1 MSKKYFVD
9 SENVGDS
16 WIDLL
21 DTASEEDEILVFY
34 TEKSPNMKYNNLI
47 KLKQAPREV
56 TFMECCAGNNA
67 LDFQLSTE
75 LGYQVHDIGDTE
87 FIIVSNDTGYDAVVT
102 YWRER
107 RIRIKRIL
115 GKTCSHIQQ
124 SQNEK
129 NDVAE
134 DVQDNPGILS
144 QQEVEKYIYEVYESG
159 KAD

>member
-21 DTASEEDEILVFY
+21 DTALEEDEILVFY

-47 KLKQAPREV
+47 KLKQAPRDV

-87 FIIVSNDTGYDAVVT
+87 FIIVSNDTGYDAVVK
-102 YWRER
+102 YWRDR

-115 GKTCSHIQQ
+115 GKTCSHNQQ
-124 SQNEK
+124 FQNEK
-129 NDVAE
+129 NDIAV
-134 DVQDNPGILS
+134 DVQNDSQILS
-144 QQEVEKYIYEVYESG
+144 LQNLE
-159 KAD
+159 

>member
-21 DTASEEDEILVFY
+21 DTALEEDEILVFY

-47 KLKQAPREV
+47 KLKQAPRDV

-87 FIIVSNDTGYDAVVT
+87 FIIVSNDTGYDAVVK
-102 YWRER
+102 YWRDR

-115 GKTCSHIQQ
+115 GKTCSHNQQ
-124 SQNEK
+124 FQNVK
-129 NDVAE
+129 NDDVVEAE
-134 DVQDNPGILS
+134 EIPGILS
-144 QQEVEKYIYEVYESG
+144 QQEVEKYINEVYESG

>member
-34 TEKSPNMKYNNLI
+34 TEKSPNMKYNDLI

-56 TFMECCAGNNA
+56 TFMECCAGNDA

-102 YWRER
+102 YWRDR
-107 RIRIKRIL
+107 RIKIKRIL
-115 GKTCSHIQQ
+115 GKTCSHIQH
-124 SQNEK
+124 SQGEII
-129 NDVAE
+129 
-134 DVQDNPGILS
+134 DVQADPGILT
-144 QQEVEKYIYEVYESG
+144 QQDIEQCLLKMHESG

>member
-1 MSKKYFVD
+1 MSKKYFID

-47 KLKQAPREV
+47 KLKQAPRDV
-56 TFMECCAGNNA
+56 TFMECCAGSNA

-129 NDVAE
+129 NDEVV
-134 DVQDNPGILS
+134 DVQDNSGILT
-144 QQEVEKYIYEVYESG
+144 QQDIEGLLIKMHESG